1 MPRSSLRQSE
11 AWRSRS
17 FDPQGT
23 IQDANKNFLNA
34 VGYSL
39 QEIKG
44 KHHSMFLR
52 PRERNS
58 ADYALFWEEL
68 AKGRPQSGDFPRL
81 TKSADLIWLTAD
93 YTPVAD
99 ELDGVGSVV
108 ETCRVV
114 TDEHNRNNEMA
125 AIMTGLDRST
135 AIIEFEPDGTI
146 IRANQNLLSAM
157 GYSLSEIRGRHHRI
171 FVSAELSQS
180 DDYTRFWAALAKG
193 EHQQG
198 EYPRVSKTGGN
209 VWISA
214 TYNPVLDG
222 DGNVSKVVKFA
233 NDITPQRTA
242 FEQLSGSLMKLGNG
256 DTSVRIDASIG
267 DEFAAVRDSFNQT
280 ASQFEYILGGISTA
294 GASVSVVSDTLR
306 DQSATLAQRSEAQSA
321 SLTETRT
328 AVA

>member
-1 MPRSSLRQSE
+1 MYPL
-11 AWRSRS
+11 
-17 FDPQGT
+17 
-23 IQDANKNFLNA
+23 NFPKA
-34 VGYSL
+34 
-39 QEIKG
+39 
-44 KHHSMFLR
+44 
-52 PRERNS
+52 
-58 ADYALFWEEL
+58 
-68 AKGRPQSGDFPRL
+68 
-81 TKSADLIWLTAD
+81 T
-93 YTPVAD
+93 
-99 ELDGVGSVV
+99 
-108 ETCRVV
+108 
-114 TDEHNRNNEMA
+114 
-125 AIMTGLDRST
+125 
-135 AIIEFEPDGTI
+135 
-146 IRANQNLLSAM
+146 
-157 GYSLSEIRGRHHRI
+157 
-171 FVSAELSQS
+171 ELSQS

-209 VWISA
+209 VRISA

>member
-1 MPRSSLRQSE
+1 M
-11 AWRSRS
+11 
-17 FDPQGT
+17 
-23 IQDANKNFLNA
+23 
-34 VGYSL
+34 
-39 QEIKG
+39 
-44 KHHSMFLR
+44 
-52 PRERNS
+52 
-58 ADYALFWEEL
+58 
-68 AKGRPQSGDFPRL
+68 
-81 TKSADLIWLTAD
+81 
-93 YTPVAD
+93 
-99 ELDGVGSVV
+99 
-108 ETCRVV
+108 
-114 TDEHNRNNEMA
+114 
-125 AIMTGLDRST
+125 
-135 AIIEFEPDGTI
+135 
-146 IRANQNLLSAM
+146 
-157 GYSLSEIRGRHHRI
+157 
-171 FVSAELSQS
+171 
-180 DDYTRFWAALAKG
+180 
-193 EHQQG
+193 
-198 EYPRVSKTGGN
+198 
-209 VWISA
+209 WISA